1 MVWGNKF
8 RDVHQRLAGN
18 RWLSF
23 CINAFDWQTNGLGMT
38 VKYDPTGDTWD
49 VARWP
54 DPLIVDRLMSLL
66 DADPGAAVP
75 DLACGTGNYAFVLA
89 ERGMKMTGVDVPK
102 TMLTKA
108 GATPKSAWNGHPR
121 NPAHGA
127 LRGRQPAVLGCS
139 GWKLSMPVRV
149 LRSTTGRHAWGWFR
163 RSGFCRVPDTSLVS
177 TAITEFRG
185 RRRSAHAAPARS
197 MCPVD
202 RSREGL
208 LSSDRQACSG
218 DRGTEDESTRRSPSS
233 TTARNGLPVSL
244 AWRLARASNSAWM
257 SIVVFRNPYYPR
269 TEYGRAIPWAAGRDT
284 GSFATVHFA
293 SGHDA

>member
-218 DRGTEDESTRRSPSS
+218 DRGPRTKARGGAHPQPRHA
-233 TTARNGLPVSL
+233 TAFPYPWHA
-244 AWRLARASNSAWM
+244 AWLARAARHGCRSS
-257 SIVVFRNPYYPR
+257 S
-269 TEYGRAIPWAAGRDT
+269 
-284 GSFATVHFA
+284 S
-293 SGHDA
+293 